1 MYKRQLH
8 DSSSL
13 AALANRDIDLTI
25 VVVDNDGGGIF
36 SFLPQHD
43 QLDHRR
49 YEQLFGT
56 PHGTDLVALAR
67 AHGID
72 ARPFDEAEL
81 AGRGGV
87 RALVATTDRDA
98 NLALHESVHAAVA
111 AAYDDLP
118 TN

>member
-1 MYKRQLH
+1 MSPAPTSRCAATSRRRSSCP
-8 DSSSL
+8 SSSTTT
-13 AALANRDIDLTI
+13 AAGSSR
-25 VVVDNDGGGIF
+25 
-36 SFLPQHD
+36 SFPSTTSY
-43 QLDHRR
+43 HRR